1 MIPCFHAVCRF
12 SFFFFS
18 VVHFSFF
25 FLCAPACCGE
35 FVRVYSGATKKKKG
49 FYSKECLSL
58 FFFSLSA
65 LLQFS
70 KKSSFVVIVMA
81 CFRIVGGEIFF
92 FFARLYICLH
102 CVHRV
107 KRTVLCSSSSKLSK
121 QMSEFCD
128 CRSGIENNTQ
138 KKKTTAL
145 HTEAKSEC
153 GTTLRDKRSKGI
165 KSV

>member
-58 FFFSLSA
+58 FFF
-65 LLQFS
+65 
-70 KKSSFVVIVMA
+70 
-81 CFRIVGGEIFF
+81 FRFLPCCNF
-92 FFARLYICLH
+92 L
-102 CVHRV
+102 
-107 KRTVLCSSSSKLSK
+107 KRAHLW
-121 QMSEFCD
+121 
-128 CRSGIENNTQ
+128 
-138 KKKTTAL
+138 
-145 HTEAKSEC
+145 
-153 GTTLRDKRSKGI
+153 
-165 KSV
+165 